1 MCYDGS
7 PKAKKTLDIVLSLM
21 QKRDKL
27 VTITVKESIIKEED
41 SVMRDYL
48 K

>member
-21 QKRDKL
+21 QKL